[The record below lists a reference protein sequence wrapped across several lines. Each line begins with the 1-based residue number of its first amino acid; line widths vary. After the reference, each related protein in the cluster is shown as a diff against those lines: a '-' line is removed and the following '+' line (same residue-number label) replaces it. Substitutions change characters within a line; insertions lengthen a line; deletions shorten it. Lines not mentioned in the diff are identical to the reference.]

1 MPHIHPDVQTVLAAA
16 RAAGSKP
23 FESMPP
29 TEARVAYEGRR
40 KFLQL
45 APAPVAEKRDVTIDG
60 PGGPLDLRLYRGA
73 GTPEDQHLPCLLY
86 LHGGGWV
93 LGSLDSHD
101 GVCCTLAN
109 EAACWVVAVDYRL
122 APEHPFPAAVEDC
135 AAALNWLAAQAS
147 KVGVDRDRIAVGG
160 DSAGGN
166 LAAVLALM
174 SRERALPRV
183 MYQLLLYPAV
193 DLAITGESYGDKPTD
208 GMTITPATMRYF
220 LDHYLPNG
228 SDRADWRASPLRAP
242 TLAGLPPAFVLTC
255 GHDPL
260 EAEGRAYA
268 ERLAAEDVPVTT
280 VHLSEHTHGMLTM
293 SKVVGAVSPT
303 FAFVGSKL
311 RDAWRTAGAGA
322 PAAGHRGAA

>member
-23 FESMPP
+23 FETMAPQ
-29 TEARVAYEGRR
+29 EARATYEARR
-40 KFLQL
+40 
-45 APAPVAEKRDVTIDG
+45 A
-60 PGGPLDLRLYRGA
+60 
-73 GTPEDQHLPCLLY
+73 
-86 LHGGGWV
+86 
-93 LGSLDSHD
+93 
-101 GVCCTLAN
+101 
-109 EAACWVVAVDYRL
+109 
-122 APEHPFPAAVEDC
+122 FPAAVEDC

-268 ERLAAEDVPVTT
+268 ERLAAEDVP
-280 VHLSEHTHGMLTM
+280 
-293 SKVVGAVSPT
+293 
-303 FAFVGSKL
+303 
-311 RDAWRTAGAGA
+311 
-322 PAAGHRGAA
+322 

>member
-16 RAAGSKP
+16 RAVGSKP
-23 FESMPP
+23 FETMAPQD
-29 TEARVAYEGRR
+29 ARVAYEARR
-40 KFLQL
+40 VFLQL
-45 APAPVAEKRDVTIDG
+45 PPAPVAEKRDVTIDG
-60 PGGPLDLRLYRGA
+60 PAGPLALRLYRGA
-73 GTPEDQHLPCLLY
+73 GTPEGPPLPCLLY

-93 LGSLDSHD
+93 LGSLDSHE

-174 SRERALPRV
+174 SRDGALPCV

-193 DLAITGESYGDKPTD
+193 DLAITGGSYGDKPTD

-220 LDHYLPNG
+220 LDHYIPKP
-228 SDRADWRASPLRAP
+228 SDRVDWRASPLRAR

-268 ERLAAEDVPVTT
+268 DRLAADGVPVTT
-280 VHLSEHTHGMLTM
+280 VHLSDHTHGMLTM

-303 FAFVGSKL
+303 LAFVGSKL

-322 PAAGHRGAA
+322 TAAEHRGAA

>member
-1 MPHIHPDVQTVLAAA
+1 MPHIHPDVQAILAAA

-23 FESMPP
+23 FETMAPQN
-29 TEARVAYEGRR
+29 ARVAYEARR
-40 KFLQL
+40 AFLQL
-45 APAPVAEKRDVTIDG
+45 PPAPVAEKRDVTV
-60 PGGPLDLRLYRGA
+60 GGPAGPLTLRLYRGA
-73 GTPEDQHLPCLLY
+73 GTPEGQPLPCLLY

-93 LGSLDSHD
+93 LGSLDSHE
-101 GVCCTLAN
+101 GVCCTLSN

-166 LAAVLALM
+166 LAAVLALT
-174 SRERALPRV
+174 SRDGAVPRV

-280 VHLSEHTHGMLTM
+280 VHMSDHTHGMLTM

-303 FAFVGSKL
+303 LAFVGSKL

-322 PAAGHRGAA
+322 TAAEHRGAA

>member
-1 MPHIHPDVQTVLAAA
+1 MPHIHPDVRAVLAAA

-23 FESMPP
+23 FETMTP
-29 TEARVAYEGRR
+29 EDARVVYVGRR
-40 KFLQL
+40 DFLQL
-45 APAPVAEKRDVTIDG
+45 PSAAVAERRDVIIAG
-60 PGGPLDLRLYRGA
+60 PGGPLALRLYRGA
-73 GTPEDQHLPCLLY
+73 GTPEGQPLPCVLY

-93 LGSLDSHD
+93 LGNLESHD
-101 GVCCTLAN
+101 GLCCTLAS

-135 AAALNWLAAQAS
+135 AAALAWVAEHAAELAID
-147 KVGVDRDRIAVGG
+147 GGRIAVGG

-174 SRERALPRV
+174 SRDGAVPRT

-193 DLAITGESYGDKPTD
+193 DLAITAESYGEATE

-220 LDHYLPNG
+220 LDHYVPNG

-242 TLAGLPPAFVLTC
+242 TLAGVAPAFVLTC

-260 EAEGRAYA
+260 RDEGRRYA
-268 ERLAAEDVPVTT
+268 ERLAAEEVPVTT
-280 VHLSEHTHGMLTM
+280 LHLSDQTHGMLTM
-293 SKVVGAVSPT
+293 SKVVSATLPT
-303 FAFVGSKL
+303 LAFVGAQL
-311 RDAWRTAGAGA
+311 RDAWRATEAGASRSA
-322 PAAGHRGAA
+322 HRSAG

>member
-1 MPHIHPDVQTVLAAA
+1 MPHVHPDVEAVLAAA

-23 FESMPP
+23 FEAMAPE
-29 TEARVAYEGRR
+29 EARAAYLARR
-40 KFLQL
+40 DFLQL
-45 APAPVAEKRDVTIDG
+45 PPPAVAEIRDLTIDG
-60 PGGPLDLRLYRGA
+60 PGGPLALRLYRGA
-73 GTPEDQHLPCLLY
+73 GTPEGQPLPCLLY

-93 LGSLDSHD
+93 LGSLDSHE

-109 EAACWVVAVDYRL
+109 EGACWVAAVDYCL

-135 AAALNWLAAQAS
+135 AAALTWLAESAS
-147 KVGVDRDRIAVGG
+147 KLRLDRDHIAVGG

-174 SRERALPRV
+174 SRDGTLPRT

-193 DLAITGESYGDKPTD
+193 DLAITADSYGQPTD

-220 LDHYLPNG
+220 LDHYLPPG

-260 EAEGRAYA
+260 RDEGRAYA
-268 ERLAAEDVPVTT
+268 ERLAAQDVPVTT
-280 VHLSEHTHGMLTM
+280 LHLSDQTHGMLTM
-293 SKVVGAVSPT
+293 SKVVRATAPTLAFIGA
-303 FAFVGSKL
+303 AL
-311 RDAWRTAGAGA
+311 RDAWRTAQKGRTG
-322 PAAGHRGAA
+322 